1 MLRECCVIRLGLCD
15 YPEACRLQKDLLSRR
30 ISKSIPDTL
39 VILQHPPVFTIG
51 RKGGLDNLLVSP
63 GELARKGIEV
73 HRADRGGDI
82 TYHGP
87 GQVVAYPILDLGR
100 HGRDI
105 LLAISMYEEAVIR
118 LLAGYG
124 IEGRR
129 IAGCPGVW
137 VGSEK
142 ISSVGIGISNWVTY
156 HGFSININND
166 LEPFS
171 YIYPCGIRDRGV
183 TSLSRALG
191 GEVDEM
197 DVVERLARAF
207 GEVFRLDTGVILNE
221 VKF

>member
-1 MLRECCVIRLGLCD
+1 VLRECCVIRLGLCD
-15 YPEACRLQKDLLSRR
+15 YQEAYSLQKDLLRRR

-39 VILQHPPVFTIG
+39 VLLQHTPVFTLG
-51 RKGGLDNLLVSP
+51 RKGSMDNLLVGP
-63 GELARKGIEV
+63 EELCCKGIAV
-73 HRADRGGDI
+73 HQADRGGDI

-87 GQVVAYPILDLGR
+87 GQLVAYPILDLGQ

-105 LLAISMYEEAVIR
+105 LLVISMYEEVIIR

-124 IEGRR
+124 IEGQR
-129 IAGCPGVW
+129 IPGCPGVW

-156 HGFSININND
+156 HGFSININTD

-171 YIYPCGIRDRGV
+171 YIYPCGIRDRGI

-191 GEVDEM
+191 REVDEK
-197 DVVERLARAF
+197 DFEERLARAF
-207 GEVFRLDTGVILNE
+207 GEVFRLDTG
-221 VKF
+221 KFFTPF